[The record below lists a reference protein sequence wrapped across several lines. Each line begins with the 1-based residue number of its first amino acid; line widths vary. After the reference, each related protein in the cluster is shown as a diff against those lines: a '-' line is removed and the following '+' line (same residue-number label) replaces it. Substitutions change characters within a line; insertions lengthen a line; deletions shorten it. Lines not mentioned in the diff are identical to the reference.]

1 MLSFIKSD
9 EQKSSNERAAEP
21 EALLLIH
28 GLCSSPQELRPLITR
43 IEAAGFEVH
52 APAAPGGYGMAPDP
66 GGTLQRYEEWVQ
78 YFGGYFEDLISRR
91 SRVSIGGL
99 CMGATLAL
107 ELGARFGNCVH
118 SLVLVSTTLF
128 YDGWNVPRARIL
140 LPLAYYTPLRRWM
153 KYREADP
160 YGVKNTRL
168 REWIAAQMRATGAST
183 AGAAHLPVTAIYQA
197 QRLIHSVKRSLP
209 KVVAPTLIMHAREDD
224 VSSLRSADLVCSRV
238 SSQEV
243 VKRVFDNSYHML
255 TLDNDRDAVAQ
266 TAVEFL
272 SGSRRRV
279 SAVTV
284 LPADANRGGRR
295 FA

>member
-9 EQKSSNERAAEP
+9 EHKSASEHAPEP

-52 APAAPGGYGMAPDP
+52 APAAPGGYGMGPHR

-78 YFGGYFEDLISRR
+78 YFAGYLQDLISSR

-99 CMGATLAL
+99 CMGANLAL
-107 ELGARFGNCVH
+107 ELGARFRERVH

-153 KYREADP
+153 KYRETDP

-183 AGAAHLPVTAIYQA
+183 AGAAHLPMTAIYQA
-197 QRLIHSVKRSLP
+197 QRLIRSVKRNLP

-224 VSSLRSADLVCSRV
+224 VSSLRSADLVCSRIG
-238 SSQEV
+238 SPEV
-243 VKRVFDNSYHML
+243 IKRVFDNSYHML
-255 TLDNDRDAVAQ
+255 TLDNDRGAVAQ
-266 TAVEFL
+266 AAVDFL
-272 SGSRRRV
+272 LGSRRRV
-279 SAVTV
+279 SALTTNQRQVQAE
-284 LPADANRGGRR
+284 LR
-295 FA
+295 

>member
-1 MLSFIKSD
+1 MLSFIKLN
-9 EQKSSNERAAEP
+9 EQKSVREPAAER

-28 GLCSSPQELRPLITR
+28 GLCSSPQELRPLIMR

-52 APAAPGGYGMAPDP
+52 APAAPSGYGMGPHP
-66 GGTLQRYEEWVQ
+66 GGTLQRYEDWVQ

-99 CMGATLAL
+99 CMGANLAL
-107 ELGARFGNCVH
+107 KLGARFRERVH

-128 YDGWNVPRARIL
+128 YDGWNVPRSRIL
-140 LPLAYYTPLRRWM
+140 LPLAYYTPLRHWM
-153 KYREADP
+153 KYRETHP

-168 REWIAAQMRATGAST
+168 RGWIAAKMRATGAST
-183 AGAAHLPVTAIYQA
+183 AGAAHLPMTAIYQG
-197 QRLIHSVKRSLP
+197 QRLIHSVKRNLS
-209 KVVAPTLIMHAREDD
+209 KIVAPTLIMHAREDD
-224 VSSLRSADLVCSRV
+224 VSSLRSADLVCSRI
-238 SSQEV
+238 SSHEV

-266 TAVEFL
+266 AAVDFL

-279 SAVTV
+279 SAVTD
-284 LPADANRGGRR
+284 LPADANRGGRC